1 MKSKFF
7 LSFLIALV
15 VFAGAYLWVWNQL
28 EGGFTAVQ
36 ALEKEAGVEQVENI
50 EEGNEIKQINLDEV
64 FFLLVGVDT
73 SDVNSIRIGEDG
85 QTGIRSDTMILCR
98 VNFNDGSIKM
108 MSLPRDSR
116 VPVRGNLDKLTHAH
130 SYGGMRLLMQ
140 TVRDFTD
147 LDVDYYVR
155 VDYRAVEKIV
165 DAIGGVELEIP
176 QRMQYHD
183 TTAGKELH
191 VDFQPGLQKLDGQD
205 AIRFLRFRSY
215 SDGDID
221 RVKMQQYFLTE
232 MIKQTLTPR
241 NILRL
246 PQLLNV
252 YSSYID
258 TNMESNMVYSGVTMA
273 GNLNTELIE
282 TTTLPG
288 EFLDLDASYWQ
299 VYEPGAKEVI
309 KEYFGD
315 YLMTPQEE
323 EWDNLENKNI

>member
-315 YLMTPQEE
+315 YLMAPQEE

>member
-1 MKSKFF
+1 M
-7 LSFLIALV
+7 

-323 EWDNLENKNI
+323 E

>member
-183 TTAGKELH
+183 TTAGNELH

-288 EFLDLDASYWQ
+288 EFLDLDTRYWQ

-323 EWDNLENKNI
+323 E

>member
-36 ALEKEAGVEQVENI
+36 ALEKEAGVEQAENI

-323 EWDNLENKNI
+323 E

>member
-15 VFAGAYLWVWNQL
+15 VFTGVYLWVWNQL

-130 SYGGMRLLMQ
+130 SYGGMKLLMQ

-191 VDFQPGLQKLDGQD
+191 IDFEPGLQKLDGQD
-205 AIRFLRFRSY
+205 AIRFLRYRTY

-241 NILRL
+241 NIIRL

-258 TNMESNMVYSGVTMA
+258 TNMETNMVYSGVTMA
-273 GNLNTELIE
+273 GKLNTELIE

-288 EFLDLDASYWQ
+288 DFLRLDASYWQ
-299 VYEPGAKEVI
+299 VYEPGAKQAIE
-309 KEYFGD
+309 EYFGD

-323 EWDNLENKNI
+323 E

>member
-323 EWDNLENKNI
+323 E

>member
-15 VFAGAYLWVWNQL
+15 VFAGAYLWVWNHL

-246 PQLLNV
+246 PLLLIV

-323 EWDNLENKNI
+323 E

>member
-1 MKSKFF
+1 MKSRF
-7 LSFLIALV
+7 LVSFLIALL
-15 VFAGAYLWVWNQL
+15 VFGGAYAWVWSKL
-28 EGGFTAVQ
+28 EGGFTAAQ
-36 ALEKEAGVEQVENI
+36 AIEQEAGVEEVENI
-50 EEGNEIKQINLDEV
+50 EEGNEIEQIDLHEV

-73 SDVNSIRIGEDG
+73 ADVNSIRIGQDG
-85 QTGIRSDTMILCR
+85 QTGIRSDTMILCK
-98 VNFNDGSIKM
+98 VNFDDGSIKM

-116 VPVRGNLDKLTHAH
+116 VPIRGNLDKLTHAH

-140 TVRDFTD
+140 TVRDFTN

-155 VDYRAVEKIV
+155 VDYRAVERIV
-165 DAIGGVELEIP
+165 DAIGGVEVDIP
-176 QRMQYHD
+176 QRMHYED
-183 TTAGKELH
+183 TTKGQELF
-191 VDFQPGLQKLDGQD
+191 VNFEPGRQKLDGED

-232 MIKQTLTPR
+232 LIKQTLTPR

-258 TNMESNMVYSGVTMA
+258 TNMEPSMVFSGVRMA
-273 GNLNTELIE
+273 GNLNSEMIE

-299 VYEPGAKEVI
+299 IYEPGAEQAI
-309 KEYFGD
+309 NEYFGN
-315 YLMTPQEE
+315 YLMNQPEE
-323 EWDNLENKNI
+323 TQ

>member
-15 VFAGAYLWVWNQL
+15 VFTGVYLWVWNQL

-165 DAIGGVELEIP
+165 DAIGGVELDIP
-176 QRMQYHD
+176 TRMQYHD

-191 VDFQPGLQKLDGQD
+191 IDFEPGLQKLDGQD
-205 AIRFLRFRSY
+205 AIRFLRYRTY

-241 NILRL
+241 NIIRL

-258 TNMESNMVYSGVTMA
+258 TNMETNMVYSGVTMA
-273 GNLNTELIE
+273 GKLNTELIE

-288 EFLDLDASYWQ
+288 DFLRLDASYWQ
-299 VYEPGAKEVI
+299 VYEPGAKQAIE
-309 KEYFGD
+309 EYFGD

-323 EWDNLENKNI
+323 E